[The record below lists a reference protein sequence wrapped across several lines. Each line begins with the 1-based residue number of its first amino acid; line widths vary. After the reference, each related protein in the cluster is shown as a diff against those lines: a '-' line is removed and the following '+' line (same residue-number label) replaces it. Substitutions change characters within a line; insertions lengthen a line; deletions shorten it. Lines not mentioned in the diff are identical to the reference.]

1 MTMVDKYL
9 TIEMFKFNALSQF
22 IVALFIYHRG
32 WPCDLFQGRSIQG
45 HKAKEFGLKAKVKD

>member
-1 MTMVDKYL
+1 MVDKYL